1 MSECPPPRPARPILP
16 SLGPCPPPSPPHPA
30 ACLAARHARGPPRA
44 HPLLALLTDPDCRG
58 EDPEGQDTET
68 ERFLATTSTGRRVSF
83 NEAALF
89 EQSRKAQDKGRR

>member
-1 MSECPPPRPARPILP
+1 M
-16 SLGPCPPPSPPHPA
+16 
-30 ACLAARHARGPPRA
+30 A
-44 HPLLALLTDPDCRG
+44 HPLLALLTDPEFRG

-68 ERFLATTSTGRRVSF
+68 QRFLSTSSTGRRVSF

>member
-1 MSECPPPRPARPILP
+1 M
-16 SLGPCPPPSPPHPA
+16 
-30 ACLAARHARGPPRA
+30 A
-44 HPLLALLTDPDCRG
+44 HPLLALLADPEFRG

-68 ERFLATTSTGRRVSF
+68 QRFLSTSSTGSRVSF